1 MRLTND
7 MRNKILFALM
17 EHRFQSDEDAV
28 HKRWTAFA
36 DDVYNDMYAAWEREL
51 IAKMPAAWVSK
62 DLTIYISFAG
72 KQAALA
78 MSEARPNPSRQRKV
92 YHASHPLSLRF
103 EDLVAQSDKLRVDL
117 DKAMAEVKAALESVQ
132 TVKKLLELWPEIS
145 SFVPKVVTYS
155 VPAPRFD
162 DLNRALKLPPK
173 AKVIAT

>member
-7 MRNKILFALM
+7 IRDKILFSLM
-17 EHRFQSDEDAV
+17 EHRFRSDEDAV
-28 HKRWTAFA
+28 HKRWTSFA
-36 DDVYNDMYAAWEREL
+36 DDVYNDMYTASERKL
-51 IAKMPAAWVSK
+51 IEKMPKDWVSK

-78 MSEARPNPSRQRKV
+78 MSEARPNPRQKRKV
-92 YHASHPLSLRF
+92 YDAAHPLSLRF
-103 EDLVAQSDKLRVDL
+103 EDLVAQSDKLRAERN
-117 DKAMAEVKAALESVQ
+117 KAMAEARAALGSVQ
-132 TVKKLLELWPEIS
+132 TVTKLLELWPEIS